1 MGILSTK
8 SMKMPSQSET
18 DLTEGSVRHG
28 PLGPVSAPNTAV
40 TLEPLR
46 WGTSTRTTLSALPRV
61 KGGFV
66 RRIAYLVVSLCAL
79 AALVAPTAVA
89 AQRMWIGFH
98 DDASFRGA
106 ADRAER
112 VQASANLG
120 ASMMR
125 LYVQWEV
132 AAPTRPTN
140 PTDPLDP
147 AYNLADVDEAVRNAQ
162 ASGLQVMITLSGTPR
177 WANGGKRANTMPT
190 RLSDFRD
197 FARAMAS
204 RYSGKQT
211 DLPFVRF
218 WTIWNEPNLQTFL
231 SPQFKG
237 RKSIAPANY
246 AKLAAAGY
254 AGIKAGSPRAKVAI
268 GETSARG
275 RDRRIPG
282 VSDTHT
288 PGTFARLVAKA
299 NKRLKFDAWAHHPYP
314 SNPKT
319 KPSQKMAWPNV
330 SLTSLPKFN
339 KSLRTWFKRK
349 VPIWVTEYGHQ
360 TKPQDR
366 FGVPYKT
373 QAAYIKQ
380 SIGIA
385 RQYSFVQMFV
395 WFVFRDDP
403 GQPWESGLYTASGAA
418 KGGSP
423 AAFRSAARALDAP
436 VVAARQIRRT
446 TR

>member
-1 MGILSTK
+1 M
-8 SMKMPSQSET
+8 
-18 DLTEGSVRHG
+18 
-28 PLGPVSAPNTAV
+28 
-40 TLEPLR
+40 
-46 WGTSTRTTLSALPRV
+46 
-61 KGGFV
+61 
-66 RRIAYLVVSLCAL
+66 RRIVYLVVSLCAL

-204 RYSGKQT
+204 RYSGNET

-288 PGTFARLVAKA
+288 PGTFARA
-299 NKRLKFDAWAHHPYP
+299 R
-314 SNPKT
+314 
-319 KPSQKMAWPNV
+319 
-330 SLTSLPKFN
+330 
-339 KSLRTWFKRK
+339 R
-349 VPIWVTEYGHQ
+349 EGE
-360 TKPQDR
+360 
-366 FGVPYKT
+366 
-373 QAAYIKQ
+373 QAAEVRRVGAP
-380 SIGIA
+380 SVPVEPEDEAVAEDGMA
-385 RQYSFVQMFV
+385 ERLADVAAEVQQEPADV
-395 WFVFRDDP
+395 VQAEGPDLGHRVRAPDEATGPVRGSVQDP
-403 GQPWESGLYTASGAA
+403 GRVHQAVDRDREEVLVRPDVRLVRVPGRSRAAVGVRPLHGLGRCQGRLARRVQVGRSRARCAGRRCQADPQNNALTLRIVWDQADAA
-418 KGGSP
+418 
-423 AAFRSAARALDAP
+423 
-436 VVAARQIRRT
+436 
-446 TR
+446 